1 MATKY
6 TFTVR
11 FLKNFFGPITI
22 AMMLALTACTSEKNS
37 DGGVISIDENEQTSN
52 ANGNNN
58 QINIDSLVDVLR
70 NQVTTPPPTTPYV
83 DTSYKN
89 NLNND
94 EAWKDSVQQII
105 DSLKA
110 AHNDSLYMNP
120 IDTTARDEK
129 SQSAIRNLYA
139 EDDGVED
146 VYGAFANQ
154 YALMYGDFSFPNPD
168 NIDDTITIQSPFPI
182 SITNECNDKSDLC
195 NKKKVKVKTWISGY
209 TDTATITAVVNPADS
224 INLFPNFTFDN
235 KALLS
240 VTSAKK
246 AQRQIEVYALENDQE
261 IQFYSATKPI
271 TIHPMQVF
279 GEYEL
284 SFLIYPSY
292 KYFWYSVWVTP
303 MADSITAIVNEVANK
318 LPNGEILVYQKYG
331 VYQDNEDPMGVS
343 TWTVINAVFEVLQ
356 SRNIKYVENNGAGS
370 IGQRINYPIET
381 LRKKQGLCIET
392 AVLFASVLER
402 LGYLTS
408 IIFIPEHAFVGWLKE
423 PKENPEYEDFD
434 VVETTMIGDKNAT
447 FLDANLEGIRK
458 YYDPLGDESYA
469 IEYVTNVPIYA
480 MRALGILP
488 NNIP

>member
-1 MATKY
+1 
-6 TFTVR
+6 
-11 FLKNFFGPITI
+11 
-22 AMMLALTACTSEKNS
+22 
-37 DGGVISIDENEQTSN
+37 
-52 ANGNNN
+52 
-58 QINIDSLVDVLR
+58 
-70 NQVTTPPPTTPYV
+70 
-83 DTSYKN
+83 
-89 NLNND
+89 
-94 EAWKDSVQQII
+94 
-105 DSLKA
+105 
-110 AHNDSLYMNP
+110 
-120 IDTTARDEK
+120 
-129 SQSAIRNLYA
+129 
-139 EDDGVED
+139 
-146 VYGAFANQ
+146 
-154 YALMYGDFSFPNPD
+154 
-168 NIDDTITIQSPFPI
+168 
-182 SITNECNDKSDLC
+182 
-195 NKKKVKVKTWISGY
+195 
-209 TDTATITAVVNPADS
+209 
-224 INLFPNFTFDN
+224 
-235 KALLS
+235 
-240 VTSAKK
+240 
-246 AQRQIEVYALENDQE
+246 
-261 IQFYSATKPI
+261 
-271 TIHPMQVF
+271 MQVF

-488 NNIP
+488 NDIP